1 MVPQFELGLAAA
13 SKHRLRQLS
22 AGSQLS
28 LLAQLSACSLA
39 DEPVLATVAVA
50 VILKRLIQVLSH
62 LRCAR
67 L

>member
-1 MVPQFELGLAAA
+1 MVPQLELGLAAV

-28 LLAQLSACSLA
+28 LLAQLSACLLA
-39 DEPVLATVAVA
+39 VEPVLATVAVA
-50 VILKRLIQVLSH
+50 VILKRTIQALSH